1 MTATLLQFGIPGA
14 TEMIVVVV
22 LNLLLFGALIAGGAF
37 LIRHF
42 SGDGDEERIEEL
54 EDRVEEL
61 EGEADGGR
69 E

>member
-1 MTATLLQFGIPGA
+1 MIGPFLQFGIPGA
-14 TEMIVVVV
+14 TEMIVVV
-22 LNLLLFGALIAGGAF
+22 LLTLLFFGALIAGGAF

-42 SGDGDEERIEEL
+42 SGDDDERIREL

-61 EGEADGGR
+61 EGEANDDR

>member
-1 MTATLLQFGIPGA
+1 MTAALLQFGIPGA
-14 TEMIVVVV
+14 TEMIIVV
-22 LNLLLFGALIAGGAF
+22 LVNLLIFGALIAGGAF

-42 SGDGDEERIEEL
+42 SGNDDERIQEL

-61 EGEADGGR
+61 EGERSAER